1 MQLIRRTLQRKVREI
16 KARQR
21 DTNMCRGMETFV
33 TLKDG
38 SAICTEN
45 SIIVTNYIPEFVNK
59 ISTTLNYDKNQRSY
73 LLI

>member
-1 MQLIRRTLQRKVREI
+1 
-16 KARQR
+16 
-21 DTNMCRGMETFV
+21 MCRGMETFV

-38 SAICTEN
+38 SAICMEN
-45 SIIVTNYIPEFVNK
+45 SIIVTNYIPECVNK